1 MDQGLSY
8 QVLAMG
14 FAKERAGVQGCAVV
28 KYHWGGKPGKYSQV
42 PNYGNNEVLAYQFC
56 EFEWIILSNL
66 SHAIVFLRHWSFN

>member
-42 PNYGNNEVLAYQFC
+42 PNYGNIEVLAYQFC
-56 EFEWIILSNL
+56 EFDIEERRLIRKDSGR
-66 SHAIVFLRHWSFN
+66 LR